1 MKWMIALT
9 LTGSTIVGSAAIGNS
24 EGLGSGNSTITHEIR
39 STDPFTSEVVS
50 NVAIDP
56 ENLLDEW
63 DTLSP
68 EQQADW
74 QIVHDTL
81 VTEAEIAHDNAV
93 RNARIERLNNAVKE
107 VVNHVGKTPYI
118 LSGETPSGWDCSG
131 LVKWMY
137 SKLGID
143 LPHSASAQLYVGHP
157 VAHPRRGDIVV
168 WGGGY
173 HSGIYLG
180 NGKAVHAYNYYRDT
194 IITPVD
200 YVAGSATFIRVYNY

>member
-1 MKWMIALT
+1 MKWMIATT
-9 LTGSTIVGSAAIGNS
+9 LVGSAAFAPVAITTENMGNQFS
-24 EGLGSGNSTITHEIR
+24 AITNEVRSIDPTTSGNIS
-39 STDPFTSEVVS
+39 D
-50 NVAIDP
+50 VAISS
-56 ENLLDEW
+56 EILLEEW

-68 EQQADW
+68 EQQAEW
-74 QIVHDTL
+74 QTAHDTL
-81 VTEAEIAHDNAV
+81 VQQADAAHDNAV
-93 RNARIERLNNAVKE
+93 RDAKINKLNNVVKE
-107 VVNHVGKTPYI
+107 VVNQVGKTPYI
-118 LSGETPSGWDCSG
+118 LSGDTPSGWDCSG

-157 VAHPRRGDIVV
+157 VAHPRKGDIVV

-194 IITPVD
+194 IITKVSE
-200 YVAGSATFIRVYNY
+200 VAGTATFIRAYNY